1 MNSFYT
7 PRGVSHVLSLWLSFT
22 RERVR
27 FLPGFCQKQK
37 LKGLKSSVAVT
48 SSVTN
53 PQKDL
58 SPEVSICHA
67 DFYAF
72 HRQSAKGGV

>member
-1 MNSFYT
+1 MCS
-7 PRGVSHVLSLWLSFT
+7 LSGYLFT

-37 LKGLKSSVAVT
+37 LKGLKGGVAVT

-58 SPEVSICHA
+58 SPEVSICHT
-67 DFYAF
+67 DFLCLS
-72 HRQSAKGGV
+72 QTIC